1 MPGKY
6 ITRADYEAIRKRI
19 NHTLDDTMLPDATIA
34 LDIYSGKAEDDV
46 VAQLENPDGL
56 TAAEQVKVKRS
67 CISRCAA
74 ELIPAVRSTYRRME
88 GEVSAE
94 VEKREWVALQQY
106 LFESADAEIAGL
118 VKPANESST
127 SSGTFMI
134 FDVAD
139 GGR

>member
-19 NHTLDDTMLPDATIA
+19 DHTLDDTMLPDATIA
-34 LDIYSGKAEDDV
+34 LDTYSGKAEDDV

-56 TAAEQVKVKRS
+56 TAAERLKVKRS

-74 ELIPAVRSTYRRME
+74 ELVPAVRSTVRRSAGDIQ
-88 GEVSAE
+88 GEF
-94 VEKREWVALQQY
+94 EKREWIELQQR
-106 LFESADAEIAGL
+106 LFAAADAEISNL
-118 VKPANESST
+118 VKSDVDGNSSAD
-127 SSGTFMI
+127 TFMI